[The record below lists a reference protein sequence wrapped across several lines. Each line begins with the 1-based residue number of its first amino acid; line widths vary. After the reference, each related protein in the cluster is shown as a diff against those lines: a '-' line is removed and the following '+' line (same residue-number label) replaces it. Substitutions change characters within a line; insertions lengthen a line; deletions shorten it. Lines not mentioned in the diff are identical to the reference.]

1 MSKWASDMAPS
12 NFADQREMQA
22 VLDRALSASQADET
36 EALIAASD
44 SSLTR
49 YTHNAAHESV
59 NERNCQISVRAVVGK
74 RTGVAGTNRLDD
86 GGITEVVRRA
96 YEIAKLS
103 TEDADFPGLPGGGGD
118 AVEIPDSF
126 DETTAAATPDM
137 RAAAVN
143 DVAKVMRTNNLYG
156 AGYVSTQS
164 DAIAIANTKGVKRFH
179 RSTDSAINIKAI
191 GPDSSGYAEGYS
203 RRFDDLEPAKLA
215 ERAAKKALAGKNPRA
230 LEPGRY
236 TVILEPAAF
245 REFIA
250 YLSWIGFG
258 AQAFEQG
265 SSFMSGHLGEKLV
278 GDNVTI
284 RDDYANPLGCGFP
297 FDFEGAPRT
306 KVPLIERGVAK
317 DVVYDS
323 YYAAK
328 LHHANTGHA
337 LPAPNSEGPMPL
349 NVTVDPGST
358 SEDEMIKGVT
368 HGVLVTRTWYIRLVD
383 QKQTLIT
390 GMTRD
395 GLFLIERG
403 RITKGLKNMRFN
415 ESIVAALGRCEL
427 ASVPVRSESHVLPA
441 VKINEFHFSSGTDF

>member
-1 MSKWASDMAPS
+1 MSNKE
-12 NFADQREMQA
+12 FADPQFLSS

-49 YTHNAAHESV
+49 YTHNFAHESV

-74 RTGVAGTNRLDD
+74 RQGVAGTNKLDD
-86 GGITEVVRRA
+86 ASITDVVRRA
-96 YEIAKLS
+96 YESAKLS
-103 TEDADFPGLPGGGGD
+103 TEDPVFPGLPGPGGE
-118 AVEIPDSF
+118 VTEIDDPYD
-126 DETTAAATPDM
+126 DTTAAATPDM

-143 DVAKVMRTNNLYG
+143 DVAKIMRVHNLYG

-164 DAIAIANTKGVKRFH
+164 DALAIANSKGVKRFH

-191 GPDSSGYAEGYS
+191 GSDSSGYAEGFS
-203 RRFDDLEPAKLA
+203 RRFDDLEPAMLA
-215 ERAAKKALAGKNPRA
+215 ERAAKKAVAGKNPRA
-230 LEPGRY
+230 LEPGKY
-236 TVILEPAAF
+236 TVILEAPAL
-245 REFIA
+245 REFIG

-265 SSFMSGHLGEKLV
+265 SSFMSGRLGEKLV
-278 GDNVTI
+278 GDNVSI
-284 RDDYANPLGCGFP
+284 RDDFTHPLGNGIP
-297 FDFEGAPRT
+297 FDFEGVPRT
-306 KVPLIERGVAK
+306 VVPMIDHGIAK

-328 LHHANTGHA
+328 MKHKNTGHA
-337 LPAPNSEGPMPL
+337 LPAPQSDGPMPL
-349 NVTVDPGST
+349 NVVVDPGST
-358 SEDEMIKGVT
+358 ALEAMIRDT
-368 HGVLVTRTWYIRLVD
+368 QHGVLVTRTWYIRLVD

-403 RITKGLKNMRFN
+403 RVTKGLKNMRFN
-415 ESIVAALGRCEL
+415 ESIVGALGRCEL
-427 ASVPVRSESHVLPA
+427 ASALVRSENHVLPA
-441 VKINEFHFSSGTDF
+441 VKIDNFHFSSGTEF